1 MNQKVFSLFEPAIG
15 LLSVLAVALFG
26 IDTFITLPEE
36 VKKLIDFYDF
46 ILCGVFFIDFCLT
59 FKRAKDR
66 TKYFFTFGWLDFV
79 SCIPVVDFF
88 RMGRF
93 AKIIKVVR
101 LLRMAKSA
109 HIITKNFMQNKRDN
123 TVLMTA
129 LMGIIVI
136 CLSSILILMTE
147 DVPEGK
153 IHTAE
158 DAIWWSFVTATT
170 VGYGDYDPVTIG
182 GRIIASLLMIT
193 GIGIFGVLTATLTSF
208 FSHSESHSEDDDLKN
223 EIREIKFQLQKMSEN
238 EDRSTKKDAA

>member
-1 MNQKVFSLFEPAIG
+1 MKNKVFSLFEPAIG
-15 LLSVLAVALFG
+15 LLSVFAVALFG
-26 IDTFITLPEE
+26 IDSFIFLPQE
-36 VKKLIDFYDF
+36 VKKLIDLYDF

-59 FKRAKDR
+59 LKKARNR
-66 TKYFFTFGWLDFV
+66 TKYFFTYGWLDFV

-93 AKIIKVVR
+93 AKIIKVIR

-147 DVPEGK
+147 DIPEGK

-170 VGYGDYDPVTIG
+170 VGYGDYDPVTVG

-208 FSHSESHSEDDDLKN
+208 FSHTDHV
-223 EIREIKFQLQKMSEN
+223 QEN
-238 EDRSTKKDAA
+238 ELREDLNELKLLINQMKKDKEHLNNHQDAA